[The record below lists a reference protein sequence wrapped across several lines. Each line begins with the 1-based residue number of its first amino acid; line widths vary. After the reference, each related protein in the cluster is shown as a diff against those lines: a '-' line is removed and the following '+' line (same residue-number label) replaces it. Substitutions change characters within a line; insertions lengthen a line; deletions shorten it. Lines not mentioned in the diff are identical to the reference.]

1 MGAEAIHSEEDRK
14 IKCVVWDLDNTLWDG
29 VLLEDDSVSLR
40 EGVPDVINILDSRGI
55 LQSVASRND
64 YNHAMAKLNEFGLGD
79 YFLYPQIHWN
89 SKVHSIEEIQKSINI
104 GMDSIAF
111 VDDQPFEREEVN
123 HSFPELFCIDAA
135 DMSRLPDMPEM
146 NPRFIT
152 DESKIRRQMYQ
163 SDIKRNRIEEEY
175 KGPQEEFLETLDMVF
190 TIAPAKEEDL
200 KRAEELTVRTHQ
212 LNTTGYTYSYDDLNR
227 FRRSDDHI
235 LLVSALDDR
244 YGTYGK
250 IGLTLIECHENTWLI
265 KLLLMSCRVMSRG
278 VGSIM
283 INYIR
288 QEAKK
293 RGARLQAEMVPT
305 DRNRMMYMT
314 YKFSN
319 FKELSTTDE
328 LVLFENDL
336 AADIPGFPEYA
347 KVIIKE

>member
-1 MGAEAIHSEEDRK
+1 MAAELIHSEDRK
-14 IKCVVWDLDNTLWDG
+14 IKCVVWDLDNTLWNG
-29 VLLEDDSVSLR
+29 VLLEDDSVSLQD
-40 EGVPDVINILDSRGI
+40 GVPDIINTLDNRGI
-55 LQSVASRND
+55 LQSIASRND
-64 YNHAMAKLNEFGLGD
+64 YSHAMAKLKEFGLDD

-89 SKVHSIEEIQKSINI
+89 SKVHSIKEIQKSINI
-104 GMDSIAF
+104 GMDTIAF

-135 DMSRLPDMPEM
+135 DMSQLPDMPEM

-163 SDIKRNRIEEEY
+163 SDIKRNRIEDEY

-200 KRAEELTVRTHQ
+200 KRAEELTMRTHQ
-212 LNTTGYTYSYDDLNR
+212 LNTTGYTYSYDDLNH
-227 FRRSDDHI
+227 FRCSDDHI
-235 LLVSALDDR
+235 LLVAALDDC

-250 IGLTLIECHENTWLI
+250 IGLTLIECHKDTWLI

-293 RGARLQAEMVPT
+293 RGVRLQAEIVPT

-314 YKFSN
+314 YKFSH
-319 FKELSTTDE
+319 FKELDTTDE

-336 AADIPGFPEYA
+336 TDIPGFPEYA
-347 KVIIKE
+347 KVIIEG